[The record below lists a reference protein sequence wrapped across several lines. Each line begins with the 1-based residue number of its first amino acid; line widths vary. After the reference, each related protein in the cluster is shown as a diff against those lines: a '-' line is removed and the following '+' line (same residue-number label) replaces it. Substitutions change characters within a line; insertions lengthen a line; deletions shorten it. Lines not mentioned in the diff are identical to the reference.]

1 MLTAY
6 NLTRQAWL
14 ANELEVAET
23 FFARLAGLMGRGG
36 LSPRTGLWIKAC
48 NSVHTFGM
56 RFPIDLVFLNKAHQ
70 VVKTW
75 EAVRPYRVVWPVR
88 SATSVIELP
97 AHSLRRSWT
106 QVGDLLEIAP
116 LVSETETPVEE
127 AVKFR

>member
-14 ANELEVAET
+14 ANELEVSDT
-23 FFARLAGLMGRGG
+23 FLTRLLGLMGRGS
-36 LSPRTGLWIKAC
+36 LSPRTGMWIKGC

-70 VVKTW
+70 VVKTL
-75 EAVRPYRVVWPVR
+75 EAVQPYRAVWPVR

-116 LVSETETPVEE
+116 LLSEKETPVEE
-127 AVKFR
+127 VVDVR